1 MAAPRCGGGCDGRE
15 GGAVE
20 ALLQWQ
26 KVSDFLIGASYLSIP
41 LELLHFATCADLAP
55 LRWVLLQFGAF
66 TVLCGVVD
74 LAAVLTY
81 ARPDSRRLLLA
92 FTAAKALAALA
103 ASVAAV
109 SLPAF
114 IPHLL
119 RLKTREA
126 LLRDKA
132 RQLDRDVAAVRRRQE
147 TAARVVRAITQHVRR
162 RGALPH
168 DVLRTAVLHL
178 SEALGLRSCAVWMPA
193 AASDGSSVLH
203 LVHQLPEDD
212 HRGTATQDIR
222 VTDPDVVAVMAS
234 KVAKVLRQG
243 SALGTTTV
251 EVAELRLPYG
261 CRC

>member
-15 GGAVE
+15 DGAVE

-66 TVLCGVVD
+66 TVLCGIVHF
-74 LAAVLTY
+74 AAVLTY

-114 IPHLL
+114 IPQL
-119 RLKTREA
+119 RPAPLCLVFAEEE
-126 LLRDKA
+126 
-132 RQLDRDVAAVRRRQE
+132 VRVEESLHRRF
-147 TAARVVRAITQHVRR
+147 APGGGG
-162 RGALPH
+162 RGARP
-168 DVLRTAVLHL
+168 R
-178 SEALGLRSCAVWMPA
+178 EM
-193 AASDGSSVLH
+193 
-203 LVHQLPEDD
+203 
-212 HRGTATQDIR
+212 
-222 VTDPDVVAVMAS
+222 
-234 KVAKVLRQG
+234 
-243 SALGTTTV
+243 SAGR
-251 EVAELRLPYG
+251 E
-261 CRC
+261 

>member
-1 MAAPRCGGGCDGRE
+1 MAARCGGGCDGRE
-15 GGAVE
+15 DGAVE

-66 TVLCGVVD
+66 TVLCGVVH

-119 RLKTREA
+119 RLKIREA

-162 RGALPH
+162 GGGALPH
-168 DVLRTAVLHL
+168 DAHAVLRTAVLHL

-193 AASDGSSVLH
+193 DGSSVLH
-203 LVHQLPEDD
+203 LVYQLPEDD
-212 HRGTATQDIR
+212 RTRQAIR
-222 VTDPDVVAVMAS
+222 VADPDVAAVMAS
-234 KVAKVLRQG
+234 KDAKVLRQG